1 MKLSQILLTKP
12 NLVSVPI
19 DFIIRATQ
27 GRLHLPP
34 SWLRDVGPTDFEATG
49 QEFLS
54 LFIQLANLQPDE
66 QILEIGCG
74 CGRMVLPLTR
84 YLSQS
89 GSYLGMDI
97 NQKAIIWC
105 QQHITSRYPNFRF
118 LHADL
123 YNKRYNPSGCY
134 QAQNYRFPFEG
145 ESFDFIFLTSVFTH
159 LLLEDT
165 ENYLREVARLLR
177 QDGRSVVT
185 FFLLNET
192 QQLLASRGQNDIDFK
207 YGARPYRTRSEITPE
222 SAVAY
227 DEVFLRQLITQCG
240 LEIVE
245 PIHYG
250 TWSGRQDGL
259 SYQDVALLR
268 PRLAELQEQDQLTMQ
283 RGQRT
288 R

>member
-1 MKLSQILLTKP
+1 MMKLSQILLTKP
-12 NLVSVPI
+12 NPVSVPV

-27 GRLHLPP
+27 GKLHLPP
-34 SWLRDVGPTDFEATG
+34 LWLRDIGPTDFEATG

-54 LFIQLANLQPDE
+54 LFIQLANLQPGE

-74 CGRMVLPLTR
+74 CGRMALPLTR
-84 YLSQS
+84 YLSQT
-89 GSYLGMDI
+89 GSYLGIDI
-97 NQKAIIWC
+97 NQKAIMWC
-105 QQHITSRYPNFRF
+105 QQHITSHYPNFHF

-123 YNKRYNPSGCY
+123 YNKRYNPSGRY
-134 QAQNYRFPFEG
+134 QAKNYRFLFEK

-159 LLLEDT
+159 LLPEDT

-177 QDGRSVVT
+177 RDGRSVVT
-185 FFLLNET
+185 FFLLNGT
-192 QQLLASRGQNDIDFK
+192 QQLLAGQGQNDIDFK
-207 YGARPYRTRSEITPE
+207 CGVGPYRTRSEITPE

-227 DEVFLRQLITQCG
+227 DEVFLQQLITQCG

-259 SYQDVALLR
+259 SYQDIALLQ
-268 PRLAELQEQDQLTMQ
+268 PHFNELQEQIQLT
-283 RGQRT
+283 T
-288 R
+288 TA